1 VTRDR
6 DESEGGGSFRAG
18 FVALLGPPNAGK
30 STLLNRLLGE
40 KLAIVSPKPQ
50 TTRSRILG
58 VLSREEAQFLFLDSP
73 GRPNGGGA
81 LNRKLNDTVDSV
93 VRDCDMGLILLE
105 PTRGFQPL
113 HREFCEQLQAAK
125 KPFLLAASKADLFP
139 DAVELP
145 ADAAPADGAH
155 VALRF
160 SSLTGEG
167 VPELLSALVPYLP
180 LSPPLYPLDELTD
193 RPTRWICAEMI
204 REAIFECLQQELP
217 YSMAVE
223 IIEFNES
230 RPEHIQIRANLLVER
245 NSQKR
250 IVVGRGGQGVKRI
263 GIRARKA
270 LERFLGAHVDLRLF
284 VKEDPQWM
292 NSVRRLHELGYD

>member
-1 VTRDR
+1 MPRTTPSAHATTLTRNTSSCRSVGSGLGAGSPFRSARLVT
-6 DESEGGGSFRAG
+6 SS
-18 FVALLGPPNAGK
+18 
-30 STLLNRLLGE
+30 
-40 KLAIVSPKPQ
+40 Q

-58 VLSREEAQFLFLDSP
+58 VLSREDAQFLFLDSP

-81 LNRKLNDTVDSV
+81 LNRKLNETVDGV
-93 VRDCDMGLILLE
+93 VRDCDVGLILLD
-105 PTRGFQPL
+105 PTRGFEDL
-113 HREFCEQLQAAK
+113 HRDFCDQLEAAG
-125 KPFLLAASKADLFP
+125 KPYLLAASKLDLFP
-139 DAVELP
+139 EPVPLP
-145 ADAAPADGAH
+145 ADTKPADGAKH
-155 VALRF
+155 ALRF

-167 VPELLSALVPYLP
+167 VPPLLGALVPYMP
-180 LSPPLYPLDELTD
+180 ASPPLYPLDELTD

-204 REAIFECLQQELP
+204 REAIFECLQQEIP

-230 RPEHIQIRANLLVER
+230 RPDRVQIRANLLVER

-270 LERFLGAHVDLRLF
+270 LKRFLGTSVDLRLF